1 MSRSAWHSYAVYGVR
16 VISDTPFELSGAGV
30 QTRTDHQTPIAFVS
44 AGEDDFV
51 AAVRSADEAFACREL
66 PDGRIFISWPGWY
79 EFIVAAD
86 GSRVAHR
93 PLDGCSPAVFHNFLF
108 AQVLGVALVRRGRE
122 PLHAAVV
129 EVGDGAIAFL
139 GDCTFGKSTLVAS
152 FLERGYR
159 LVTDD
164 MLMVEPHQGEPH
176 AMPGTGRIKLLPDSA
191 GRFLAQGARGLPL
204 NPLTTKRS
212 FVLDPAARCSS
223 SLPLRALYVLPEP
236 DERDASASIDI
247 VPVSRSGIMRELVKN
262 TFTIHLVDKDRIAR
276 QFDAAAQLASTVDGY
291 RLRYPS
297 GLDHL
302 PALRDRIVEHA
313 VTRTAPCAS

>member
-1 MSRSAWHSYAVYGVR
+1 MTAWHSYSVYGVR
-16 VISDTPFELSGAGV
+16 IISDTPFDLPDAEV
-30 QTRTDHQTPIAFVS
+30 QARTDHQAPIACVS
-44 AGEDDFV
+44 ACDADF
-51 AAVRSADEAFACREL
+51 AAAEMSTVDAFGCREL
-66 PDGRIFISWPGWY
+66 PDGRLYLCWPGWY
-79 EFIVAAD
+79 EFVVAAD

-93 PLDGCSPAVFHNFLF
+93 PLDGCDRTVFQNFLF

-129 EVGDGAIAFL
+129 DVGDGAIGFL
-139 GDCTFGKSTLVAS
+139 GDCRFGKSTLLAS

-164 MLMVEPHQGEPH
+164 MLMVEHRHGEPQ

-191 GRFLAQGARGLPL
+191 GRFLPHAGGGLPL
-204 NPLTTKRS
+204 NPMTTKRS
-212 FVLDPAARCSS
+212 FVLDNGSRRAS
-223 SLPLRALYVLPEP
+223 SLPLRILYVLPDP
-236 DERDASASIDI
+236 DERDAAASIDI
-247 VPVSRSGIMRELVKN
+247 LPASRSEMMRELVKN
-262 TFTIHLVDKDRIAR
+262 TFTIHLVDKDRIVR
-276 QFDAAAQLASTVDGY
+276 QFNAAAQLASSVDGY

-302 PALRDRIVEHA
+302 PALRDRIIEHA

>member
-1 MSRSAWHSYAVYGVR
+1 MSRSAWHSYTVYGVR
-16 VISDTPFELSGAGV
+16 IVSDTPFDLPDAEV
-30 QTRTDHQTPIAFVS
+30 QARTDHHAPIAFVS
-44 AGEDDFV
+44 ECDDDFATAGV
-51 AAVRSADEAFACREL
+51 PTVDAFGCGEM
-66 PDGRIFISWPGWY
+66 PDGRIYLCWPGWY

-93 PLDGCSPAVFHNFLF
+93 PLDGCDRTVFQNFLF

-129 EVGDGAIAFL
+129 EVGDGAIGFL
-139 GDCTFGKSTLVAS
+139 GDCTFGKSTLLAS
-152 FLERGYR
+152 FLERGHR

-164 MLMVEPHQGEPH
+164 MLMVEHRHGEPH
-176 AMPGTGRIKLLPDSA
+176 AMPGAGRIKLLPDSA
-191 GRFLAQGARGLPL
+191 GRFLPHAGCGMPL
-204 NPLTTKRS
+204 NPMTTKRS
-212 FVLDPAARCSS
+212 FALDHGSRRGS
-223 SLPLRALYVLPEP
+223 SLPLRMLYVLPDP
-236 DERDASASIDI
+236 DERDAAASIDI
-247 VPVSRSGIMRELVKN
+247 RPVSRSEMVRELLKN
-262 TFTIHLVDKDRIAR
+262 TFTIHLVGKDRIAR
-276 QFDAAAQLASTVDGY
+276 QFDAAAQLASSVDGY